1 MPLLSKRTLLL
12 AFLVT
17 ASAIAQSTPAAAP
30 APKLQPYTTPDK
42 SASAGVPT
50 GWKVTT
56 GAQTVIVI
64 TGPQNETIALGNTLV
79 IRNAPF
85 QLGQKPSNGVDLSI
99 PNSNSLNDKFTM
111 AMENGAALAGAPS
124 PQIKITSST
133 PIQVPAS
140 VGQCERI
147 LASFTDTTGPMTIAS
162 LMCSLPVDQG
172 GTYKMMFKTAKAP
185 PAIAQQE
192 GAVASAVFASYR
204 IPSNMLQAKIA
215 PFYVNPALA
224 AAETKAILQQTA
236 TMNNAVNTQANCF
249 DLTVLRETPQ
259 YQLPRSCG
267 GPRPD

>member
-1 MPLLSKRTLLL
+1 VPTLSKGTLLL
-12 AFLVT
+12 AALC
-17 ASAIAQSTPAAAP
+17 AAALAQSTPSAAP
-30 APKLQPYTTPDK
+30 APKLQAYTTSDR
-42 SASAGVPT
+42 SASAGVPS
-50 GWKVTT
+50 GWKVTN
-56 GAQTVIVI
+56 GAQTVIVM

-99 PNSNSLNDKFTM
+99 PNSDSLNDKYTM
-111 AMENGAALAGAPS
+111 AMENGAALAGAPN

-133 PIQVPAS
+133 PFQVPPS
-140 VGQCERI
+140 VGQCERVI
-147 LASFTDTTGPMTIAS
+147 ASFTDTTGPMTIVS

-172 GTYKMMFKTAKAP
+172 GTYKMIFKTAKAP
-185 PAIAQQE
+185 PAVAQQE
-192 GAVASAVFASYR
+192 GPVASAVFASYR

-215 PFYVNPALA
+215 PFYVDPAVA
-224 AAETKAILQQTA
+224 AAETRAILQQTA